1 MLYYRDSELIMIFV
15 KKTYL
20 LGLFLF
26 FLSGS
31 LANASG
37 LRSKAGFE
45 ILSKS
50 NYECMRSR
58 LHENE
63 DLMLISMENYMKS
76 PNSRESAFQV
86 CMGAYVC
93 GSRLERSFIE
103 DELANIG
110 DVVMQAQSLLK
121 RAYGLKKSATMAEVE
136 KYEAKELAKKA
147 GKK

>member
-37 LRSKAGFE
+37 LRSKAGFK
-45 ILSKS
+45 ILSKEGYDS
-50 NYECMRSR
+50 MGPR
-58 LHENE
+58 LHEDE
-63 DLMLISMENYMKS
+63 DLMLSAIETCAES
-76 PNSRESAFQV
+76 PNPRESAFQV

-121 RAYGLKKSATMAEVE
+121 RAYGL
-136 KYEAKELAKKA
+136 
-147 GKK
+147 